1 MEIDRASPVPPYQQ
15 IAAFLRAAILRGDF
29 APGSRLPGV
38 EQTVQEWGVART
50 TARKALALIRD
61 EGYTFA
67 SVGLGYYVRNRAE
80 WPAGDS

>member
-1 MEIDRASPVPPYQQ
+1 MEIDRASPVPPYRQ

-50 TARKALALIRD
+50 TARKALAAVRD
-61 EGYTFA
+61 EGWSFA
-67 SVGLGYYVRNRAE
+67 SVGLGYYVAPQE
-80 WPAGDS
+80 QWPQT

>member
-15 IAAFLRAAILRGDF
+15 IAAHLRAAILSGEL

-61 EGYTFA
+61 EGYSFA
-67 SVGLGYYVRNRAE
+67 SVGLGYYVAPRE
-80 WPAGDS
+80 QWPGG